1 MRITHVPYTKKRV
14 TTLDLVQTDEVLYR
28 DEEWLARDKDTPG
41 LNTRYTRFTRDMG
54 YTKCIALILSSI
66 VIGGTPVIAEE
77 VSTSGS
83 GSDPANMGAAPQE
96 HAETGPLVPC
106 KVNNV
111 LTLDCTR

>member
-41 LNTRYTRFTRDMG
+41 LNTRYTSCIRDMG
-54 YTKCIALILSSI
+54 YTKCIALILFSI

-106 KVNNV
+106 KVNNM
-111 LTLDCTR
+111 LN